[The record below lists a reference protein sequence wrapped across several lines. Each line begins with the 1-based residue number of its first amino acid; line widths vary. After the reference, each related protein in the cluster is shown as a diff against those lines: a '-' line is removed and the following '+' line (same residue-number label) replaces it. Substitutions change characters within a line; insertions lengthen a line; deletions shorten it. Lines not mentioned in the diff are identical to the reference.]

1 MLHIITTLIKF
12 LNRKKRKTL
21 WSYLLPEIKYPI
33 LIQRVVFL
41 MRWYYFHSLL
51 ELSFIIWEH

>member
-1 MLHIITTLIKF
+1 MLHTITTLIKF

-21 WSYLLPEIKYPI
+21 RSYLLPEIKYPI